1 MNVLDA
7 EEGDS
12 DIDTDLDEGA
22 KKKLKEKLKLQKE
35 MWNKDGSGER
45 GFKKKILGKS
55 IHMDLIF

>member
-35 MWNKDGSGER
+35 MWNKDGSGEG
-45 GFKKKILGKS
+45 GFKEDPRQK
-55 IHMDLIF
+55 HPY